1 MDKPHYGK
9 EYTVEITGYNSQG
22 DGVGRIGGEV
32 VFIPGTAKG
41 DICRSRVVNTRSKY
55 AWGELLE
62 VETPSDV
69 RTDPS
74 CSAYPACGGCALR
87 HIEYEAELELKA
99 QRVRDAFSR
108 IGGLDAALEGI
119 TGAPETT
126 RYRNKAI
133 YPVRRT
139 KDGNIAGFYKRASHE
154 VVPFEDC
161 LLESEASQRI
171 LRAVL
176 DYMEKY
182 NVRAYDEVS
191 GRGIIR
197 HVFVRTSRA
206 GESIACI
213 VSAREHLPMQDKL
226 VELLRQAEESLHGV
240 LLNYNPRRD
249 NVVMNGPS
257 RILWGEGYVEETLL
271 GKKFVLSAH
280 SFFQINPA
288 QTENLYACAGEF
300 LGQCEDLLEL
310 YCGVGSIGICLS
322 DRAKRVTGVE
332 IVPQAIEDAK
342 RNAAR
347 NGLENIRFF
356 CADAGQAAEK
366 LCAKGEKPDAVLVD
380 PPRKGMDEACINAIV
395 TMNPEKIVYISCNPA
410 TQARDC
416 AILAQH
422 GYTID
427 RLRAFD
433 MFPRTSHVETVVLMT
448 RTERKK
454 S

>member
-1 MDKPHYGK
+1 MKKRFCLLIAAALLLSLLCGCGGSPKTEAMPSNYAKNDSAAIYAADSSSGWAAEAQTAAEPKAP
-9 EYTVEITGYNSQG
+9 VQTGASLPANVKLIYRANIDMESTEFDTAVQGLTDLVARLGGYFENSEL
-22 DGVGRIGGEV
+22 D
-32 VFIPGTAKG
+32 
-41 DICRSRVVNTRSKY
+41 NY
-55 AWGELLE
+55 ANYRRASYIVRLPAENFETFCGAVGELCKVNSLSRSAE
-62 VETPSDV
+62 DV
-69 RTDPS
+69 SERYYDT
-74 CSAYPACGGCALR
+74 
-87 HIEYEAELELKA
+87 E
-99 QRVRDAFSR
+99 SR
-108 IGGLDAALEGI
+108 LV
-119 TGAPETT
+119 TQQ
-126 RYRNKAI
+126 
-133 YPVRRT
+133 T
-139 KDGNIAGFYKRASHE
+139 K
-154 VVPFEDC
+154 
-161 LLESEASQRI
+161 L
-171 LRAVL
+171 
-176 DYMEKY
+176 
-182 NVRAYDEVS
+182 
-191 GRGIIR
+191 
-197 HVFVRTSRA
+197 
-206 GESIACI
+206 
-213 VSAREHLPMQDKL
+213 ARLQ
-226 VELLRQAEESLHGV
+226 ELLRQAEESLHGV

-271 GKKFVLSAH
+271 SKKFVLSAD

-433 MFPRTSHVETVVLMT
+433 MFPRTSHVETVVLMS
-448 RTERKK
+448 RKDT
-454 S
+454 

>member
-1 MDKPHYGK
+1 MDKLRYGK
-9 EYTVEITGYNSQG
+9 EYTASIRGYNSQG
-22 DGVGRIGGEV
+22 DGVARIGGEV
-32 VFIPGTAKG
+32 VFVPGTADG
-41 DICRSRVVNTRSKY
+41 DECRIRVVNTRSKY

-62 VETPSDV
+62 VLTPSEV
-69 RTDPS
+69 RVDPG
-74 CSAYPACGGCALR
+74 CGAYPACGGCALR
-87 HIEYEAELELKA
+87 HIRYEEELKLKA

-108 IGGLDAALEGI
+108 IAGLEVELEDI
-119 TGAPETT
+119 TGAPQIE

-133 YPVRRT
+133 FPVQRI

-154 VVPFEDC
+154 IVPFSDC

-176 DYMEKY
+176 AYMEKY
-182 NVRAYDEVS
+182 NVRAYDEKTDK
-191 GRGIIR
+191 GIVR
-197 HVFVRTSRA
+197 HVFVRTSRT

-213 VSAREHLPMQDKL
+213 VAARERLPMQDKL
-226 VELLRQAEESLHGV
+226 IELLRQAEPGLCGV
-240 LLNYNPRRD
+240 LLNVNQRRD
-249 NVVMNGPS
+249 NVLMSGASKVLRG
-257 RILWGEGYVEETLL
+257 RGYIEETLL
-271 GKKFVLSAH
+271 GKTSVLSAD

-300 LGQCEDLLEL
+300 LGQCGDLLEL

-322 DRAKRVTGVE
+322 GHAQRVTGVE

-342 RNAAR
+342 RNAER

-366 LCAKGEKPDAVLVD
+366 LCAQGERPDAVLVD
-380 PPRKGMDEACINAIV
+380 PPRKGMDEACIAAIV
-395 TMNPEKIVYISCNPA
+395 KMEPEKIVYISCNPA

-416 AILAQH
+416 AILAKR
-422 GYTID
+422 GYRVE

-433 MFPRTSHVETVVLMT
+433 MFPRTSHVESVVKLA
-448 RTERKK
+448 RAG